1 MFRLILPFLDMLRF
15 RSGPQD
21 LPASRGFMVLL
32 AALYLAGG
40 FLAGDDL
47 DLVDPAHAGSGV
59 THLTFS
65 PRLHFVGRS
74 VAAAASIRAMVSVAA
89 ATATRVS
96 ARSGSPSS
104 TISASKRVAAAS
116 TESDAR

>member
-40 FLAGDDL
+40 FLAGEGEPALDEERPEVLEPDRGLDDGQPVL
-47 DLVDPAHAGSGV
+47 GGHGVDERRRHQGPTHGSV
-59 THLTFS
+59 ET
-65 PRLHFVGRS
+65 
-74 VAAAASIRAMVSVAA
+74 AAARGAA
-89 ATATRVS
+89 ACGSMRA
-96 ARSGSPSS
+96 AR
-104 TISASKRVAAAS
+104 
-116 TESDAR
+116 